1 MSFKAEDVRIPFDWK
16 NHVHIT
22 KEEPTKAPS
31 SLDPSYYKRW
41 KIEPLTFCMENDL
54 PFWMGSVVKYIMRYD
69 QKNGLEDL
77 YKARVYLQKKI
88 DELEGKN
95 G

>member
-1 MSFKAEDVRIPFDWK
+1 VSFKPEDVRIPSYMYAS
-16 NHVHIT
+16 IP
-22 KEEPTKAPS
+22 KEPQKAPS

-88 DELEGKN
+88 DELEAKKSD
-95 G
+95 

>member
-1 MSFKAEDVRIPFDWK
+1 MSFKAEDTRIPYDLK
-16 NHVHIT
+16 NHISKV
-22 KEEPTKAPS
+22 
-31 SLDPSYYKRW
+31 DPAYYKRW

-54 PFWMGSVVKYIMRYD
+54 PFWMGSVIKYVMRYD

-88 DELEGKN
+88 DELEGK
-95 G
+95 